1 MRQVDDLGMSYRDEE
16 VGTSCDRHSIEVV
29 VGGALGV
36 EGGWELNRCKVP
48 SLERRSRGDEKVGA

>member
-1 MRQVDDLGMSYRDEE
+1 
-16 VGTSCDRHSIEVV
+16 VV